1 MTIAVPSQKVPKIH
15 RLPVSNNSKTG
26 GNRNNTLP
34 PVKRLAVCHSLSKLT
49 STVEA
54 GATRTTIEPNGNGV
68 GDSLRLG
75 LE

>member
-1 MTIAVPSQKVPKIH
+1 MTIAVPSQKVPKLH
-15 RLPVSNNSKTG
+15 RSTVSNNSKTG
-26 GNRNNTLP
+26 GTETIHSAS
-34 PVKRLAVCHSLSKLT
+34 KRPAVSLQRT

-54 GATRTTIEPNGNGV
+54 RATRTTSEPNGNGV